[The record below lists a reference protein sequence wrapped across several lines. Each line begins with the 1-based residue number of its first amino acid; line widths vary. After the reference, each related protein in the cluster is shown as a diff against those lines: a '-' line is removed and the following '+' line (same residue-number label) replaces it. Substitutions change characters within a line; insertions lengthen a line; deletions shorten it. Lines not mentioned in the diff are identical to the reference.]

1 MSINNINSILLTA
14 VLLSVLLY
22 YGKFIL
28 LPLTLAL
35 FIFVIIKSLS
45 KKLIDSIIKLFKI
58 KINDLVSF
66 FSIFFIFIIIIYS
79 FFKVLNSNLRNVIDN
94 SSYYQ
99 NNLKNL
105 INLFSDYKI
114 EKFIQ
119 LNKVFNDVNF
129 LEIFSRIINYFTELT
144 GNFSLILIYIIFFMI
159 EEKLLA
165 EKIKFFFHKLTTKNV
180 LKKINND
187 IFKYFQ
193 IKTFTSFLTGI
204 FTFLI
209 LYFFNSDLA
218 PTFGIFAF
226 FLNFIPFIG
235 SLISIIIPTIFSL
248 IQFFSFFESI
258 LILIMLTFSQILIG
272 NFLETKMM
280 GKTLNLSPIVM
291 IIFLSIMGKVWGV
304 AGMFLSVPILV
315 FLLIIF
321 SNLNSTK
328 NLAILIS
335 EKIRF

>member
-1 MSINNINSILLTA
+1 MSINNINSILLTT

-22 YGKFIL
+22 YGKFVL

-35 FIFVIIKSLS
+35 FIFIIIKSLS
-45 KKLIDSIIKLFKI
+45 KKLIDSVLKLFNI

-79 FFKVLNSNLRNVIDN
+79 FVKVLNSNLRSVVDN

-105 INLFSDYKI
+105 INFFSDYKI
-114 EKFIQ
+114 EKFIK
-119 LNKVFNDVNF
+119 LNEVFNDVNF
-129 LEIFSRIINYFTELT
+129 LEIFSKIINYFTELT
-144 GNFSLILIYIIFFMI
+144 GNFSLILIYIIFFVI

-165 EKIKFFFHKLTTKNV
+165 EKIKFFFNRLTSKNV
-180 LKKINND
+180 LKKINSD
-187 IFKYFQ
+187 VFKYFQ

-218 PTFGIFAF
+218 PTLGIFAF
-226 FLNFIPFIG
+226 FLNFIPFVG
-235 SLISIIIPTIFSL
+235 SLISILIPTIFSL

-258 LILIMLTFSQILIG
+258 IILIMLTFSQILIG

-280 GKTLNLSPIVM
+280 GKTLNLSPIIM
-291 IIFLSIMGKVWGV
+291 IVFLSIMGKVWGI

-328 NLAILIS
+328 NIAILIS
-335 EKIRF
+335 EKIK

>member
-1 MSINNINSILLTA
+1 MSINNINSILLTT

-22 YGKFIL
+22 YGKFVL
-28 LPLTLAL
+28 LPLALAL
-35 FIFVIIKSLS
+35 FIFIIIKSLS
-45 KKLIDSIIKLFKI
+45 KKLIDSTLKLFNI

-79 FFKVLNSNLRNVIDN
+79 FVKILNSNLRSVVDN

-114 EKFIQ
+114 EKFIK
-119 LNKVFNDVNF
+119 LNELFNDVNF
-129 LEIFSRIINYFTELT
+129 LEIFSKIINYFTELT
-144 GNFSLILIYIIFFMI
+144 GNFSLILIYIIFFII

-165 EKIKFFFHKLTTKNV
+165 EKIKFFFNKLTTKNV
-180 LKKINND
+180 LKKINSEV
-187 IFKYFQ
+187 FKYFQ

-209 LYFFNSDLA
+209 LYFFDSDLA
-218 PTFGIFAF
+218 PTLGIFAF
-226 FLNFIPFIG
+226 FLNFIPFVG
-235 SLISIIIPTIFSL
+235 SLISILIPTIFSL

-258 LILIMLTFSQILIG
+258 IILIMLTFSQILIG

-280 GKTLNLSPIVM
+280 GKTLNLSPIIM
-291 IIFLSIMGKVWGV
+291 ILFLSIMGKVWGI

-328 NLAILIS
+328 NIAILIS
-335 EKIRF
+335 EKIK

>member
-1 MSINNINSILLTA
+1 MSINNINSILLTT

-22 YGKFIL
+22 YGKFVL

-35 FIFVIIKSLS
+35 FIFIIIKSLS
-45 KKLIDSIIKLFKI
+45 KKLIDSTLKLFNI

-79 FFKVLNSNLRNVIDN
+79 FVKVLNSNLRSVVDN

-105 INLFSDYKI
+105 INFFSDYKI
-114 EKFIQ
+114 EKFIK
-119 LNKVFNDVNF
+119 LNEVFNDVNF
-129 LEIFSRIINYFTELT
+129 LEIFSKIINYFTELT
-144 GNFSLILIYIIFFMI
+144 GNFSLILIYIIFFVI

-165 EKIKFFFHKLTTKNV
+165 EKIKFFFNRLTTKNV
-180 LKKINND
+180 LKKINSD
-187 IFKYFQ
+187 VFKYFQ

-218 PTFGIFAF
+218 PTLGIFAF
-226 FLNFIPFIG
+226 FLNFIPFVG
-235 SLISIIIPTIFSL
+235 SLISILIPTIFSL

-258 LILIMLTFSQILIG
+258 IILIMLTFSQILIG

-280 GKTLNLSPIVM
+280 GKTLNLSPIIM
-291 IIFLSIMGKVWGV
+291 IVFLSIMGKVWGI

-328 NLAILIS
+328 NIAILIS
-335 EKIRF
+335 EKIK

>member
-1 MSINNINSILLTA
+1 MSINNINSILLTT

-22 YGKFIL
+22 YGKFVL

-35 FIFVIIKSLS
+35 FIFIIIKSLS
-45 KKLIDSIIKLFKI
+45 KKLIDSTLKLFNI

-79 FFKVLNSNLRNVIDN
+79 FVKVLNSNLRSVVDN

-114 EKFIQ
+114 EKFIK
-119 LNKVFNDVNF
+119 LNEVFNDVNF
-129 LEIFSRIINYFTELT
+129 LEIFSKIINYFTELT
-144 GNFSLILIYIIFFMI
+144 GNFSLILIYIIFFII

-165 EKIKFFFHKLTTKNV
+165 EKIKFFFNRLTTKNV
-180 LKKINND
+180 LKKINSD
-187 IFKYFQ
+187 VFKYFQ

-218 PTFGIFAF
+218 PTLGIFAF
-226 FLNFIPFIG
+226 FLNFIPFVG
-235 SLISIIIPTIFSL
+235 SLISILIPTIFSL

-258 LILIMLTFSQILIG
+258 IILIMLTFSQILIG

-280 GKTLNLSPIVM
+280 GKTLNLSPIIM
-291 IIFLSIMGKVWGV
+291 IVFLSIMGKVWGI

-321 SNLNSTK
+321 SNLDSTK
-328 NLAILIS
+328 NIAILIS
-335 EKIRF
+335 EKIK

>member
-1 MSINNINSILLTA
+1 MSINNINSILLTT

-22 YGKFIL
+22 YGKFVL

-35 FIFVIIKSLS
+35 FIFIIIKSLS
-45 KKLIDSIIKLFKI
+45 KKLIDSTLKLFNI

-79 FFKVLNSNLRNVIDN
+79 FVKVLNSNLRSVVDN

-114 EKFIQ
+114 EKFIK
-119 LNKVFNDVNF
+119 LNEVFNDVNF
-129 LEIFSRIINYFTELT
+129 LEIFSKIINYFTELT
-144 GNFSLILIYIIFFMI
+144 GNFSLILIYIVFFII

-165 EKIKFFFHKLTTKNV
+165 EKIKFFFDKLTKKNV
-180 LKKINND
+180 LKRINSD
-187 IFKYFQ
+187 VFKYFQ

-218 PTFGIFAF
+218 PTLGIFAF
-226 FLNFIPFIG
+226 FLNFIPFVG
-235 SLISIIIPTIFSL
+235 SLISILIPTIFSL

-258 LILIMLTFSQILIG
+258 IILIMLTFSQILIG

-280 GKTLNLSPIVM
+280 GKTLNLSPIIM
-291 IIFLSIMGKVWGV
+291 IVFLSIMGKVWGI

-328 NLAILIS
+328 NIAILIS
-335 EKIRF
+335 EKIK